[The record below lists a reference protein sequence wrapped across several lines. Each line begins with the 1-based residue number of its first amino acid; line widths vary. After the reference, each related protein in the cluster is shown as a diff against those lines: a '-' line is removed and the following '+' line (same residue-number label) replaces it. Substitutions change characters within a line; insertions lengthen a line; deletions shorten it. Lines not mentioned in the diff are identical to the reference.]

1 MQITGFPYFPGVVVG
16 RLHVGSEGDTAERIL
31 LLSQEQAARL
41 GTLPAGIIVV
51 DAMPFSHTMIG
62 VLGLGVPTV
71 LITAQ
76 QAAMLPAAAG
86 ELLIDGSR
94 GVITTDVSRPP
105 PARVLRPNPEA
116 GQPVLLADGQAVALS
131 ASVRQPSMAKQAR
144 ALGAESIG
152 LVRSEFLLPADDVQP
167 GVEFFLNAFRSICEA
182 ASPLPV
188 TFRLLDLAPDKMPP
202 WLTKLGLAG
211 QATGMQGVRS
221 YHLEPVRAV
230 VQAQVLALAMLA
242 DEFPLRVL
250 LPYLVRLEEFD
261 YWLQVVRRWLP
272 GTVAV
277 GAMAETL
284 AMVLDIEHVL
294 ADADFVA
301 IGCND
306 LMQNIYMA
314 DRDQANLRDYLDPY
328 APVLFRLFRQVAE
341 AAGEQ
346 IDRVLLCGVLPQ
358 IQGVMPVMLGLGY
371 RHFSVDAPFIPHLA
385 NAISTLT
392 ATECRALSRQVCDA
406 RETIEVVEILQV
418 ATDRHAPFI
427 S

>member
-76 QAAMLPAAAG
+76 QAAMLPAAG
-86 ELLIDGSR
+86 KLLIDGSR

-116 GQPVLLADGQAVALS
+116 GQPVLLADGQAVALR

-202 WLTKLGLAG
+202 WLTKLDLAG

-250 LPYLVRLEEFD
+250 LPYLVRL
-261 YWLQVVRRWLP
+261 
-272 GTVAV
+272 
-277 GAMAETL
+277 
-284 AMVLDIEHVL
+284 
-294 ADADFVA
+294 
-301 IGCND
+301 
-306 LMQNIYMA
+306 
-314 DRDQANLRDYLDPY
+314 
-328 APVLFRLFRQVAE
+328 
-341 AAGEQ
+341 
-346 IDRVLLCGVLPQ
+346 
-358 IQGVMPVMLGLGY
+358 
-371 RHFSVDAPFIPHLA
+371 
-385 NAISTLT
+385 
-392 ATECRALSRQVCDA
+392 
-406 RETIEVVEILQV
+406 
-418 ATDRHAPFI
+418 
-427 S
+427 